1 MPNSQFQIIEPNVL
15 WEMFDEFGRL
25 KDRGLSHNLVT
36 QVGDQM
42 YAERGAGISSP
53 PAIPTG
59 MKLGTGSTAVAKT
72 GAGAALVTYLTDSHQ
87 AFDSTF
93 PSSALNSTARRITYK
108 VTYAAGKATSAS
120 PITEAA
126 LVNESLTN
134 ATSLAAATVARVILA
149 GIATKGA
156 GDTLA
161 ITWTH
166 DLLGA

>member
-1 MPNSQFQIIEPNVL
+1 MSSDASTLSGLVVA
-15 WEMFDEFGRL
+15 EMFGPDGKL
-25 KDRGLSHNLVT
+25 KARIVTKNLIT

-42 YAERGAGISSP
+42 YGERGAGIGSP
-53 PAIPTG
+53 PASPTG

-87 AFDSTF
+87 AFDATF
-93 PSSALNSTARRITYK
+93 PSSALNSTSRRITYK

-120 PITEAA
+120 PITEAVI
-126 LVNESLTN
+126 VNESLTN
-134 ATSLAAATVARVILA
+134 ATSAAANTISRVLLA
-149 GIATKGA
+149 GIGSKAA

-161 ITWTH
+161 ITWTQ